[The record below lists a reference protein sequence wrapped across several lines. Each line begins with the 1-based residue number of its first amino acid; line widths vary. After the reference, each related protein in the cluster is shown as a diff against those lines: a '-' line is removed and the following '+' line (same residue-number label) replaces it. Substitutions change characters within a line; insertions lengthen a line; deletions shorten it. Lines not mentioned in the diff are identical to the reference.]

1 MIHNQINS
9 CFEEKLDFL
18 VAPNYRDIAMSYFLI
33 ILSGLKFCG
42 IAAAQLNLCSVNFYF
57 LECCFSNFLTGRAI

>member
-42 IAAAQLNLCSVNFYF
+42 IAAAQFEFVSQ
-57 LECCFSNFLTGRAI
+57 

>member
-18 VAPNYRDIAMSYFLI
+18 VAPNYRDMAMSYFLI

-42 IAAAQLNLCSVNFYF
+42 IAASQFEFVSQ
-57 LECCFSNFLTGRAI
+57 